1 MAQLKARNVERE
13 TSRLGNPL
21 VVLILALIVFGA
33 VVGSVAAAR
42 RSTCLRCVSR
52 IAAATALAIAIVS
65 LLGGL
70 GAVTALRV
78 GVHLLGLLVCL
89 IAVMADKEQR
99 QKMYQ
104 LFLQI

>member
-33 VVGSVAAAR
+33 VVGSVAAR